1 VFEEILEETQVAEV
15 QVVESLDSV
24 ADIKVENVS

>member
-1 VFEEILEETQVAEV
+1 VFEEILEETQVVEV